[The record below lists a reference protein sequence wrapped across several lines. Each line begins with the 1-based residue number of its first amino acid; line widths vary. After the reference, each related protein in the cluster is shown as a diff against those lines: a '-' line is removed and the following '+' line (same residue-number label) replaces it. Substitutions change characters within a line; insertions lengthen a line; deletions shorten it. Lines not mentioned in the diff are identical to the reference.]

1 MDYNQ
6 HVGID
11 LHIHSSASDG
21 TLSPDEILETAC
33 AQNLGAIAI
42 TDHDTIDG
50 SRQALQAH
58 IPKTLQFLTGVE
70 LSAAPPPSLYRSG
83 SFHILGY
90 GIDLDD
96 SALNQALKTLQ
107 KARKDRNPAIIA
119 RLNQLGFDMTLD
131 QVAAATVGDGQ
142 IGRPHIAQVMVQM
155 GYVASID
162 DAFDRYLA
170 HDRPAYVD
178 KPRISCQQAVDII
191 RGAGGLAVLAHPFLL
206 NLTDAEDMENLI
218 VVLKKMG
225 FEGIEVYYPE
235 HPPQATLLYERLA
248 RKHDLLMTGGT
259 DFHGKLIPEIQM
271 GSGAGHFF
279 VPFTLY
285 ERLRA
290 GLARSHARS

>member
-1 MDYNQ
+1 MDCSQ

-21 TLSPDEILETAC
+21 TLSPDEILETARTL
-33 AQNLGAIAI
+33 NLGAIAI
-42 TDHDTIDG
+42 TDHDTVDG
-50 SRQALQAH
+50 SRQALLSG
-58 IPKTLQFLTGVE
+58 IPKNLQFLTGVE
-70 LSAAPPPSLYRSG
+70 LSAAPPPSLSRSG

-96 SALNQALKTLQ
+96 TALNRALETLQ

-119 RLNQLGFDMTLD
+119 RLNQLGFEMTTD
-131 QVAAATVGDGQ
+131 QVAATGGVGQ
-142 IGRPHIAQVMVQM
+142 IGRPHIAQAMVKM
-155 GYVASID
+155 GYAASID

-206 NLTDAEDMENLI
+206 NLTDSEDMENLI

-235 HPPQATLLYERLA
+235 HPPQATSLYEELA
-248 RKHDLLMTGGT
+248 RKHELLMTGGT

-271 GSGAGHFF
+271 GSGMGHFF
-279 VPFTLY
+279 VPFALY
-285 ERLRA
+285 ERLCA
-290 GLARSHARS
+290 GLARNRLCS